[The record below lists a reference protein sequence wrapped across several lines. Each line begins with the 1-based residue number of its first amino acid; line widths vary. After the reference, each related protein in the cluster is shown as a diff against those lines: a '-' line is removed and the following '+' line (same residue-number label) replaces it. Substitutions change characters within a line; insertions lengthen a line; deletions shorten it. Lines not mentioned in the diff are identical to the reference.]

1 MLAIM
6 PTGQE
11 LSIVKAVL
19 DRAASTA
26 AAAEFRHLQR
36 MVVEVNLVATQLV
49 IIPNPTPATNSHKIP
64 YLSVSYQ

>member
-11 LSIVKAVL
+11 LSIAKAGV
-19 DRAASTA
+19 DRAAFTA

-49 IIPNPTPATNSHKIP
+49 IIPNPAPATN
-64 YLSVSYQ
+64 